1 MLWLLFCFTSI
12 RACAT
17 LGNELCGTGVG
28 ARVSA
33 EQYGKDLANLRK
45 IIDELYE
52 KSSIKPT
59 LVAPGGFYEQKW
71 FTDLLQ
77 ITGSGVVNI
86 VTHHLYNLGA
96 GWLRWYPKC

>member
-1 MLWLLFCFTSI
+1 M
-12 RACAT
+12 
-17 LGNELCGTGVG
+17 
-28 ARVSA
+28 
-33 EQYGKDLANLRK
+33 ANLRK

-96 GWLRWYPKC
+96 GRLRWYPSVSVYVLKIYNCPSKMYRLTYILFVAFSLGGAQFCFNLK